1 MIHTIA
7 IVLTASTI
15 MWTLDAKS
23 LMKTGQLQGNS
34 KILKNIHKVKRGVH
48 GGPWDNPQFQD
59 GDVNNAARWT
69 GPLYA
74 HAHVDEEMWTG
85 PLTSDVINEEGVIN
99 NDGLVHEQ
107 RHKRGT
113 ERKGITHFTSRLRG
127 ARIGERRLLSPRGGT
142 SGSRSPPWGGRRQAT
157 RKSRLRT
164 PGLVRWPC
172 LGRARR
178 GAPWV
183 WRSRL
188 LLGLHIAGPHTD
200 IISPTRKHHPLY
212 TAPQWRRLMAEGGRR
227 PGLAPCGAAVSFTGV
242 RGLDSS

>member
-1 MIHTIA
+1 
-7 IVLTASTI
+7 

-113 ERKGITHFTSRLRG
+113 ERKGISKKLIIAKPVHTEHFKREANHDGNVHLKRHGIIEKSHIGNTAVLKHTGQYKRG
-127 ARIGERRLLSPRGGT
+127 ADHRNAIADEIREDELMVVVK
-142 SGSRSPPWGGRRQAT
+142 
-157 RKSRLRT
+157 RK
-164 PGLVRWPC
+164 
-172 LGRARR
+172 
-178 GAPWV
+178 
-183 WRSRL
+183 
-188 LLGLHIAGPHTD
+188 
-200 IISPTRKHHPLY
+200 
-212 TAPQWRRLMAEGGRR
+212 
-227 PGLAPCGAAVSFTGV
+227 
-242 RGLDSS
+242 